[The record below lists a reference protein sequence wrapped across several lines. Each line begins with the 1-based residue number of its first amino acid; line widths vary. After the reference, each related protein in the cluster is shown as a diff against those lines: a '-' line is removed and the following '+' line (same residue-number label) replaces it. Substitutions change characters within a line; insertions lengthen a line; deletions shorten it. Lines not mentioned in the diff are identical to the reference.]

1 MVKSTHIPANFW
13 RALMISKACIKILH
27 SLKFDIELSLLKLK
41 EKIVE

>member
-1 MVKSTHIPANFW
+1 
-13 RALMISKACIKILH
+13 MISKACIKILH